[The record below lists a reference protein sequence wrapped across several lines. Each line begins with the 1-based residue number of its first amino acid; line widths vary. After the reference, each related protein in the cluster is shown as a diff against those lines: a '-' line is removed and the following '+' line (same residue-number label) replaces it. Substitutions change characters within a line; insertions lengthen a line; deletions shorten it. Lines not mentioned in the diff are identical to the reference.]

1 MSGSKERKLSSI
13 LAMDVVSYSS
23 KMAEDDEGTLKL
35 LEERR
40 AIIEKNIKKHGGR
53 IFNTAGDAFMID
65 FSSPLEAVRA
75 AIKIQKEIFNLNSNL
90 EKKKQLEF
98 RIGINTGDVIIEG
111 DNLFGDGVN
120 VAARLEAIAPP
131 GRICISEQIYSMI
144 TNSLEA
150 EVFDRGFQ
158 KLKNIKK
165 PIKTYFIETVKD
177 SDVAKKYKINT
188 GQNNSTNLI
197 ISLSA
202 IGAVAVTM
210 FFFLFFND
218 SEIDL
223 NLNTIVILP
232 INTKSSD
239 EAQLNLAAG
248 LTQDISTSLSRSSKK
263 LNVIKLNSTSDDL
276 EKVAAKS
283 EARFIIT
290 GDLRSAGSS
299 LRVSVNLIDA
309 ETMKTAWSE
318 NFDRK
323 SDIANIFQL
332 QDDIVSNVIDALVGS
347 GAILSKEVVKAAT
360 VAGSQSID
368 AYACV
373 NITRVFL
380 INMTPDG
387 FFKSLKCLEKSVE
400 EDPTYK
406 EAWQY
411 YGYILGWSYSIFK
424 VNSIDILSAALN
436 STEEAIA
443 LDPSYAEAHATK
455 AEIEFYYKNFEGML
469 KAGNRAIELA
479 PNNANV
485 LGRISYLFALSGW
498 GCHSSKELKEKY
510 EIDSRACYRLKRG
523 HEIAVASDKL
533 DPYKTVVSDNFGRAP
548 LYQDSK
554 DWESLFA
561 VMEEQPQDFM
571 WWHHYMGTASHHLG
585 KKENAQK
592 YFDRV
597 KELLGGENTLD
608 ALKQEAKI
616 WHEMTVIE
624 EMMPVYLEYGLK

>member
-1 MSGSKERKLSSI
+1 MIKNKERKLSSI

-23 KMAEDDEGTLKL
+23 KMADDDEGTLKL

-40 AIIEKNIKKHGGR
+40 IVIEKNIKMHGGR

-65 FSSPLEAVRA
+65 FSSPLEAVKA

-90 EKKKQLEF
+90 AKEKQLEF
-98 RIGINTGDVIIEG
+98 RVGINTGDVIIEG

-120 VAARLEAIAPP
+120 VSARLEAIAPP
-131 GRICISEQIYSMI
+131 GRICISEQVYSMI
-144 TNSLEA
+144 SDKLDA
-150 EVFDRGFQ
+150 EIFDRGFQ

-188 GQNNSTNLI
+188 GQSNSRNLL

-202 IGAVAVTM
+202 IGAVAATVL
-210 FFFLFFND
+210 FFLFFND

-223 NLNTIVILP
+223 NLNTIVVLP
-232 INTKSSD
+232 INTISSD
-239 EAQLNLAAG
+239 ESQLSLAAG

-263 LNVIKLNSTSDDL
+263 LNVIKLNNTSDDL
-276 EKVAAKS
+276 EKIASKS
-283 EARFIIT
+283 EARYIIT
-290 GDLRSAGSS
+290 GDLRSAADT

-323 SDIANIFQL
+323 SDIKNIFQL
-332 QDDIVSNVIDALVGS
+332 QDDIVSNVIDALIGS
-347 GAILSKEVVKAAT
+347 GAVLSKEVVKAAT
-360 VAGSQSID
+360 VAGSQSMD

-373 NITRVFL
+373 NIARNFF
-380 INMTPDG
+380 INITPDG
-387 FFKSLKCLEKSVE
+387 YFKSLECLEKAVK
-400 EDPTYK
+400 EDPNYK

-424 VNSIDILSAALN
+424 VNSIDILSTALN
-436 STEEAIA
+436 ATEEAIA
-443 LDPSYAEAHATK
+443 LDPNYAEAHASKT
-455 AEIEFYYKNFEGML
+455 EIEYYYKNFEEML
-469 KAGNRAIELA
+469 KAGNKAIELA
-479 PNNANV
+479 PNDAKV
-485 LGRISYLFALSGW
+485 LGRVSYLFALSGW

-510 EIDSRACYRLKRG
+510 EIDSKACYRLKRG
-523 HEIAVASDKL
+523 HEIAVAADKL
-533 DPYKTVVSDNFGRAP
+533 DPYKTVVYDNFGRAP

-554 DWESLFA
+554 DWESLLA
-561 VMEEQPQDFM
+561 VMEEQPADFM

-597 KELLGGENTLD
+597 KELLGGENTLE
-608 ALKQEAKI
+608 ALKKEAAI

>member
-1 MSGSKERKLSSI
+1 
-13 LAMDVVSYSS
+13 MDVVNYSS
-23 KMAEDDEGTLKL
+23 KMGEDDEGTLKL
-35 LEERR
+35 LAERR
-40 AIIEKNIKKHGGR
+40 SIIEQHIKIHGGR
-53 IFNTAGDAFMID
+53 IFNSAGDAFMID
-65 FSSPLEAVRA
+65 FSSPIEAVKS
-75 AIKIQKEIFNLNSNL
+75 AIKIQKEIFILNKGLS
-90 EKKKQLEF
+90 KDKSLEF
-98 RIGINTGDVIIEG
+98 RIGINMGDVIIEG

-120 VAARLEAIAPP
+120 IAARLESIAPP
-131 GRICISEQIYSMI
+131 GRVCIPEAIYSMI
-144 TNSLEA
+144 SADLQSEII
-150 EVFDRGFQ
+150 DRGFQ
-158 KLKNIKK
+158 KLKNIKT
-165 PIKTYFIETVKD
+165 PIKVYFIETVD
-177 SDVAKKYKINT
+177 GSEVAKKHKINK
-188 GQNNSTNLI
+188 GQNNSKNLF

-202 IGAVAVTM
+202 IGAVAATM

-223 NLNTIVILP
+223 NLNTIVVLP
-232 INTKSSD
+232 INTISSD
-239 EAQLNLAAG
+239 KSQISLAAG

-263 LNVIKLNSTSDDL
+263 LNVIKLNNVPNDL
-276 EKVAAKS
+276 EKIATKS

-290 GDLRSAGSS
+290 GDLRSAANS

-309 ETMKTAWSE
+309 ETMKIAWSE

-360 VAGSQSID
+360 VAGSKSMD

-373 NITRVFL
+373 NIARGFL
-380 INMTPDG
+380 ISITPDG

-400 EDPTYK
+400 EDPNYK

-411 YGYILGWSYSIFK
+411 YGHILGWSYSIFK

-523 HEIAVASDKL
+523 HEIAVAADKL
-533 DPYKTVVSDNFGRAP
+533 DPYKTVSFDNFGRAP

-554 DWESLFA
+554 DWESLLA

-592 YFDRV
+592 YFNRV
-597 KELLGGENTLD
+597 IELLGGENTIE
-608 ALKQEAKI
+608 ALKKEAAI

>member
-1 MSGSKERKLSSI
+1 MDTKKRKLSSI

-23 KMAEDDEGTLKL
+23 KMADDDEGTLKL
-35 LEERR
+35 LEERKV
-40 AIIEKNIKKHGGR
+40 IIEKHINDHGGR

-65 FSSPLEAVRA
+65 FSSPVDAVKA
-75 AIKIQKEIFNLNSNL
+75 AIKIQKEIFQLNEGL
-90 EKKKQLEF
+90 GKEKQLEF
-98 RIGINTGDVIIEG
+98 RVGINTGDVIIEG

-131 GRICISEQIYSMI
+131 SRICISEQVYSMI
-144 TNSLEA
+144 SENIDA
-150 EVFDRGFQ
+150 ELFDRGLQ

-165 PIKTYFIETVKD
+165 PIKVYFIETIKG
-177 SDVAKKYKINT
+177 SDVAKKYKINS
-188 GQNNSTNLI
+188 GQGNSRNLL
-197 ISLSA
+197 ISLGA
-202 IGAVAVTM
+202 IGVVAATM
-210 FFFLFFND
+210 FFFLFLNK

-223 NLNTIVILP
+223 NLNTIVVLP
-232 INTKSSD
+232 INTTSSD
-239 EAQLNLAAG
+239 DAQVSLAAG

-263 LNVIKLNSTSDDL
+263 LNVIKLASTSDDL
-276 EKVAAKS
+276 EKIAAKS
-283 EARFIIT
+283 EARYIIT
-290 GDLRSAGSS
+290 GDLRSAASS

-323 SDIANIFQL
+323 SDIENIFQL

-347 GAILSKEVVKAAT
+347 GAILAKEVAKAAT
-360 VAGSQSID
+360 VAGSQSMD

-373 NITRVFL
+373 NFARNFFTNV
-380 INMTPDG
+380 TPDG
-387 FFKSLKCLEKSVE
+387 FFKSLECLESSVK
-400 EDPTYK
+400 EDPDYK

-411 YGYILGWSYSIFK
+411 YGYILAWSYSLFK
-424 VNSIDILSAALN
+424 TNSIDILTTALN
-436 STEEAIA
+436 ATERAIL
-443 LDPSYAEAHATK
+443 LDANYAEAHATK
-455 AEIEFYYKNFEGML
+455 TEIEFYYKNFDEMI
-469 KAGNRAIELA
+469 KAGNKAIEIA
-479 PNNANV
+479 PNDAKV

-498 GCHSSKELKEKY
+498 GCHSSKELKEEYK
-510 EIDSRACYRLKRG
+510 IDNEACYRLKKG
-523 HEIAVASDKL
+523 HELAEAADKL
-533 DPYKTVVSDNFGRAP
+533 DPYKTVVFDNFGRAP

-554 DWESLFA
+554 NWEKLLA
-561 VMEEQPQDFM
+561 VMEEQPVDFM

-597 KELLGGENTLD
+597 KELLGGKNTLE
-608 ALKQEAKI
+608 ALKNEAKI

>member
-1 MSGSKERKLSSI
+1 MNNKENRKLSTI
-13 LAMDVVSYSS
+13 LAMDVVGYSS
-23 KMAEDDEGTLKL
+23 KMADDDEGTLQL
-35 LEERR
+35 LAERR
-40 AIIEKNIKKHGGR
+40 LIIEKHTKSYRGR

-65 FSSPLEAVRA
+65 FSSPVEAVKA
-75 AIKIQKEIFNLNSNL
+75 AIKIQQEIFNLNKDMI
-90 EKKKQLEF
+90 EKKQLEF
-98 RIGINTGDVIIEG
+98 RVGINMGDVIIEG
-111 DNLFGDGVN
+111 DNLYGDGVN

-131 GRICISEQIYSMI
+131 GRICISEQV
-144 TNSLEA
+144 NSLLNNKLDVEI
-150 EVFDRGFQ
+150 FDRGLQ

-165 PIKTYFIETVKD
+165 PLKAYFIETVKG

-188 GQNNSTNLI
+188 GQNNSRNLF

-202 IGAVAVTM
+202 IGAIAATM
-210 FFFLFFND
+210 FLFLFFND

-223 NLNTIVILP
+223 NLDTIVVLP
-232 INTKSSD
+232 INSVSSD
-239 EAQLNLAAG
+239 DSQISLAEG
-248 LTQDISTSLSRSSKK
+248 LTQDIATSLSRSSKK
-263 LNVIKLNSTSDDL
+263 LNVIKLNNKTDEL
-276 EKVAAKS
+276 EKIAAKS
-283 EARFIIT
+283 EARYIIT
-290 GDLRSAGSS
+290 GALRSAANN

-323 SDIANIFQL
+323 SDIENIFQL
-332 QDDIVSNVIDALVGS
+332 QEDIVSNVIDALVGS
-347 GAILSKEVVKAAT
+347 GAVLSKEVVKAAT
-360 VAGSQSID
+360 VAGSNSMD
-368 AYACV
+368 AYTCV
-373 NITRVFL
+373 NIARNLF
-380 INMTPDG
+380 IKITPDG
-387 FFKSLKCLEKSVE
+387 FLKSLECLEKSVK
-400 EDPTYK
+400 EDPNYK

-411 YGYILGWSYSIFK
+411 YGYVLGWSYSIFK
-424 VNSIDILSAALN
+424 VNSIDILSKALN
-436 STEEAIA
+436 ATEEAIA
-443 LDPSYAEAHATK
+443 LDPNYAEAHASK

-469 KAGNRAIELA
+469 KAGNKAIELA

-485 LGRISYLFALSGW
+485 LGRVSYLFALSGW

-510 EIDSRACYRLKRG
+510 EIDNKACYRLKRG
-523 HEIAVASDKL
+523 HEIAVAADKL
-533 DPYKTVVSDNFGRAP
+533 DPYKTVTFDNFGRAP

-554 DWESLFA
+554 DWEKLLA
-561 VMEEQPQDFM
+561 VMEEQPADFM

-608 ALKQEAKI
+608 ALKKEAAI